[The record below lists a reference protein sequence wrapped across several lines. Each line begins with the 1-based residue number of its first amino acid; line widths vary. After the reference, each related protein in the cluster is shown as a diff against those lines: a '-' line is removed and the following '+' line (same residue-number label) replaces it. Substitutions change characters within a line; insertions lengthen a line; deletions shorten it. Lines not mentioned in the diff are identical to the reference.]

1 VRSTAI
7 EPLLQLAAR
16 WRSVTRASRWRAAL
30 AVIVLGTA
38 AAFLAARAGTAP
50 SRAFAGALIAAT
62 LVFALVWR
70 EVEHRRLRDPHRILR
85 GPVGRVDPPTAA
97 RALRAL
103 SLLDGIDGEAASP
116 RPYGTSAELARIH
129 VARAFAGIPAES
141 VGRRAAAFAKRVGAA
156 ALVLGGAAVALA
168 YVQGWS
174 MVEGADVLLAQ
185 HGTARFPM
193 TWLEGVDVSMRPPE
207 YLRESPIS
215 DMPRRSY
222 AIAYGSAVTL
232 RGSPVRPGRRLFL
245 TDGAQEIPFV
255 DDGAGAVVARYTL
268 AQSVV
273 LRVVARFGDVV
284 IPEAET
290 LRLTSIADEA
300 PIVHLEGA
308 PREVPLLDAGADIPI
323 RYEAEDDHGLREVHL
338 VLRSGTREER
348 RVLSRL
354 DGETRSDKG
363 GSVLRLRDPF
373 LAKSHA
379 PVAVTVEAKDNDPL
393 LGPKWGAS
401 EAITLIP
408 PDVGDPEAKVLEAL
422 RRVRDAIVD
431 SLAVRLANEAKG
443 EGSGKPSAAESKA
456 MAAASASRAAAD
468 ETILEDALGTTLAGV
483 RVPSRVRALLTAQ
496 VQSVR
501 KAVDAEIHAPSQAA
515 RVASVRATER
525 FALVVDAAIR
535 GLGERDTRAS
545 ARDLADVADDLVL
558 GLGQMRNE
566 GAALGQSAHPRGE
579 ARASAATGVLAA
591 GGKVMLRLGVLGRD
605 IGEIVDAD
613 LARVARARSAND
625 LVHAELAARD
635 LATRLRTPDPSFGQ
649 RGGTRRA
656 GGESGGAHGTPS
668 EGDEGASPDEVEE
681 AFNEAAQDLD
691 RLAQDHAGEI
701 GKMEEAM
708 AGATSDDERKEMRDE
723 AKAHADKIRE
733 AARELPPVGMGSDSW
748 TSKGSAARDLAQQ
761 MAQSLEDG
769 KPESAVQSGR
779 SALGALDEAKRMFQ
793 KGGWLDDPTGENQRK
808 VDDAR
813 RKLEGETRWAEDQ
826 LGEQRKRAAQRAKD
840 KLEQGGQEEEKIADR
855 AGELGKKARS
865 AGALPDQAASSIED
879 AEQAARQAAE
889 ALRRGDADTGLER
902 QREAQRD
909 LEAAREDL
917 RGDEDESSR
926 SDSTGDD
933 GKAGSHDRVPIP
945 KANEHKGP
953 EEFRRRVL
961 EGLGKTSGGGLRDAV
976 QRYAEG
982 LLR

>member
-1 VRSTAI
+1 V
-7 EPLLQLAAR
+7 
-16 WRSVTRASRWRAAL
+16 
-30 AVIVLGTA
+30 AVIVLGTG
-38 AAFLAARAGTAP
+38 AAFLAARVGTVS

-62 LVFALVWR
+62 LVFAFVWR
-70 EVEHRRLRDPHRILR
+70 TFEHRRLRDPRRILR
-85 GPVGRVDPPTAA
+85 GPVGRVDPATAA

-103 SLLDGIDGEAASP
+103 SLLDEVDGDAAPS
-116 RPYGTSAELARIH
+116 RPYSTSAELARIH
-129 VARAFAGIPAES
+129 VARAFAAIPAES
-141 VGRRAAAFAKRVGAA
+141 VARRAAAFAKRLGVV
-156 ALVLGGAAVALA
+156 ALVLGAAAIALA
-168 YVQGWS
+168 YVRGWS
-174 MVEGADVLLAQ
+174 MVEGADVLLARR
-185 HGTARFPM
+185 GTARFPM
-193 TWLEGVDVSMRPPE
+193 TWLEDVDVSMRPPE
-207 YLRESPIS
+207 YLRESPIA

-222 AIAYGSAVTL
+222 AMAYGSVVTV

-268 AQSVV
+268 AQTVV

-290 LRLTSIADEA
+290 LPLTSIADEA
-300 PIVHLEGA
+300 PIVHLESA

-354 DGETRSDKG
+354 DGDTRSDKG

-422 RRVRDAIVD
+422 RRVRDALVD
-431 SLAVRLANEAKG
+431 SLAFRLSNEGANQSANE
-443 EGSGKPSAAESKA
+443 GKAAGATALKERKA
-456 MAAASASRAAAD
+456 MAEASAQRAAAD
-468 ETILEDALGTTLAGV
+468 EAILDDALGMTLAGV

-501 KAVDAEIHAPSQAA
+501 KAVDAETRAPSNSARTAA
-515 RVASVRATER
+515 VRATER
-525 FALVVDAAIR
+525 FVLVVDAAIR

-558 GLGQMRNE
+558 GLGQTRNE
-566 GAALGQSAHPRGE
+566 GAAVGPSAHPRGE
-579 ARASAATGVLAA
+579 ARASAATTVLAA
-591 GGKVMLRLGVLGRD
+591 GGKVMLRLGSLGRD
-605 IGEIVDAD
+605 LGEIVDAD
-613 LARVARARSAND
+613 LARVARAESAND
-625 LVHAELAARD
+625 WVHAELAARD

-649 RGGTRRA
+649 RGGAHHA

-668 EGDEGASPDEVEE
+668 EGDEGTSPDEVEE

-701 GKMEEAM
+701 GKMEQAM

-723 AKAHADKIRE
+723 AKAHADKVRE
-733 AARELPPVGMGSDSW
+733 AARELPSVGMGSDSW
-748 TSKGSAARDLAQQ
+748 TSKGAAARDLAQQ

-826 LGEQRKRAAQRAKD
+826 LSEQRKRAAQRAKD
-840 KLEQGGQEEEKIADR
+840 KLEQGGQEEEKLADR
-855 AGELGKKARS
+855 ANELGKKARS
-865 AGALPDQAASSIED
+865 AGALPEQAASSIDD
-879 AEQAARQAAE
+879 AEQAARQAAD

-902 QREAQRD
+902 QREAQRA
-909 LEAAREDL
+909 LEAAREEL

-926 SDSTGDD
+926 SDSNGDD
-933 GKAGSHDRVPIP
+933 GKAASRDPVPIP

-953 EEFRRRVL
+953 EEFRRRVV
-961 EGLGKTSGGGLRDAV
+961 EGLGKSSGGGLRDAV